1 MTFAARLRLLLVLGL
16 LLGGVLL
23 LDSLGSYGRPPCPW
37 WQSTGTYCPACGGER
52 SLAHLAR
59 GQWLAA
65 LRDNAF
71 VVLALPGMLVW
82 LWWGY
87 KRKAAPDPRFWYLLA
102 GLGLLYTIMRNLPAF
117 SALAPA

>member
-23 LDSLGSYGRPPCPW
+23 LYSLDLYGRPPCPW

-52 SLAHLAR
+52 SLAHLVR
-59 GQWLAA
+59 GEWFAA
-65 LRDNAF
+65 LRDNAL
-71 VVLALPGMLVW
+71 VVLALPGTLLW

-87 KRKAAPDPRFWYLLA
+87 RRKTAPDPRLWYLLA
-102 GLGLLYTIMRNLPAF
+102 GLGLLYAVLRNFPGF
-117 SALAPA
+117 GILAPA